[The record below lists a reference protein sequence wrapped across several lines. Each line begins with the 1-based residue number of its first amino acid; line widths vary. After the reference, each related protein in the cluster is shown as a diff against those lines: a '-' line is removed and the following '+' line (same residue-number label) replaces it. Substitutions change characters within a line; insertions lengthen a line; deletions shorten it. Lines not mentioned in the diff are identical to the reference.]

1 MQVSPE
7 KGGEILC
14 DTGWC
19 VHKPDVQ
26 NKWDDNE
33 DQCEWHRMT
42 MMTEPDCAVISSLIN
57 THTHC
62 LYVDPRVLFYTCTSI
77 SCLVT
82 GSALIDQTHDE
93 IRMYYVY

>member
-7 KGGEILC
+7 EGGEILC

-57 THTHC
+57 THTHTVC
-62 LYVDPRVLFYTCTSI
+62 TWILVSYFIHVPVFPALSQVL
-77 SCLVT
+77 L
-82 GSALIDQTHDE
+82 
-93 IRMYYVY
+93 